1 MNDRFLQYTTEY
13 ISGAM
18 SLRTPQKTS
27 LEILDDILARI
38 ELRKTLDL
46 DNALNDINNHYP
58 ICTDFERDF
67 MSLTFALA
75 TGVGK
80 TRLMG
85 AFITYLYTNKDI
97 HNFFVVAP
105 SMTIYNKLMKDL
117 GDPSSSKYVFK
128 GLGCFTNAPIVISED
143 AYKEMTGTFFQSD
156 VRIFVFNIDKFNK
169 DESNMRKVNEFLGSS
184 FYKYVSELD
193 DLVVLMDESHHYRA
207 DRGMDAING
216 LRPVL
221 GLELTATPIVNKGSR
236 QILFKNVVYEYPLS
250 KAIEDGYT
258 RTPYAVTRSDVQFY
272 NFGDEEIDKMMLSD
286 GIICHENAKKSLEE
300 YAVNHSK
307 PKVKPFMLVVC
318 KDTDHATW
326 VENYIKSDSFK
337 NGYYRNRTIVVH
349 SKQRGAESDENT
361 RLLLKVEEPDNPIEI
376 VIHVNMLKEGW
387 DVNNLYTIVPLR
399 TATSKILREQMVGRG
414 LRLPYGERTGDTSV
428 DSVMLTAH
436 DKFDDILQEAQR
448 GDSIFK
454 AGNVIQIEDIVED
467 ETTYTQ
473 LSLPTN
479 TDSEVENGYEMTGL
493 ERSDS
498 NDRLFELANQMIREQ
513 VATTIQDSANHT
525 VSASDETRIAREVEE
540 ELRQDED
547 LAQRALDKWGELGQ
561 YLKQQTQA
569 IHRQIV
575 NHYIPIPKIKVT
587 DAGVEEYEFVDFD
600 IDLSEFSQVPVN
612 NDILIQN
619 LEDPRDLR
627 RVHGEAIDFD
637 GYNPGKIILE
647 CLKQKPE
654 IDYERCSDHLR
665 KHITDVCNHYLN
677 RFGENGMRNIVMM
690 YKINIADSIYNQMMK
705 ENHFYHTNGFIKE
718 EVIGNRTY
726 NYRQMY
732 RYSEEVGL
740 FDSFSQRITS
750 VLFTGIRN
758 GVFDV
763 AKFQSGPELTF
774 ARVIENDNDV
784 KNWLRPAPEEF
795 NITYNHGK
803 RYEPDFVVETDNE
816 IFLVEV
822 KGEDK
827 LNDANVIAKKER
839 AIQYCDAATR
849 WGVAN
854 GYKSW
859 KYLFIPS
866 MQITP
871 HSSFLHLAEQF
882 KEL

>member
-1 MNDRFLQYTTEY
+1 MSDRFLQYTTEY

-27 LEILDDILARI
+27 LEILDDILSRI
-38 ELRKTLDL
+38 ELKKTSDL
-46 DNALNDINNHYP
+46 DNALSDINNHYP

-97 HNFFVVAP
+97 RNFFVVAP
-105 SMTIYNKLMKDL
+105 SKTIYNKLMRDL

-143 AYKEMTGTFFQSD
+143 AYKEMTGTYFQSD

-207 DRGMDAING
+207 DKGMDAING

-221 GLELTATPIVNKGSR
+221 GLELTATPIVNKGSK

-272 NFGDEEIDKMMLSD
+272 NFGDEQIDKMMLSD
-286 GIICHENAKKSLEE
+286 GIICHEKAKKRLEE
-300 YAVNHSK
+300 YAINYSK

-318 KDTDHATW
+318 KDTTHANW

-361 RLLLKVEEPDNPIEI
+361 RLLLSVEDPDNPIEI

-414 LRLPYGERTGDTSV
+414 LRLPYGERTGDADV
-428 DSVMLTAH
+428 DAVMLTAH
-436 DKFDDILQEAQR
+436 DKFDEILQEAQR

-454 AGNVIQIEDIVED
+454 AGNVIRVEEIVE
-467 ETTYTQ
+467 EEITYTQ
-473 LSLPTN
+473 PTLPICMDEEIN
-479 TDSEVENGYEMTGL
+479 RAYETTGL
-493 ERSDS
+493 ERTES
-498 NDRLFELANQMIREQ
+498 NNRLLERANHLIRER
-513 VATTIQDSANHT
+513 VATTIQNSADHT
-525 VSASDETRIAREVEE
+525 ISTNDEIQIAGAVEE

-547 LAQRALDKWGELGQ
+547 LAQRALDKWGELGR
-561 YLKQQTQA
+561 YLKQQTQE
-569 IHRQIV
+569 IHRQVV
-575 NHYIPIPKIKVT
+575 NHYIPIPKIHVT
-587 DAGVEEYEFVDFD
+587 DTGIEEYEFVDFD
-600 IDLSEFSQVPVN
+600 LDLSEFGQVPVN

-619 LEDPRDLR
+619 LEDPMDLK
-627 RVHGEAIDFD
+627 RVQGSAIDFE
-637 GYNPGKIILE
+637 GYNPAKSILE
-647 CLKQKPE
+647 YLKQKPE
-654 IDYERCSDHLR
+654 IDYERCSNHLH
-665 KHITDVCNHYLN
+665 KHITAVCNHYLN

-690 YKINIADSIYNQMMK
+690 YKREIANLIYNQMMQ
-705 ENHFYHTNGFIKE
+705 EEHFYHTNGFIKE
-718 EVIGNRTY
+718 EVVGNRNY
-726 NYRQMY
+726 NISQAYHF
-732 RYSEEVGL
+732 SESVGL
-740 FDSFSQRITS
+740 FETFADRLTS
-750 VLFTGIRN
+750 VLFTGIQK

-763 AKFQSGPELTF
+763 AKFDSEPELKL
-774 ARVIENDNDV
+774 ARLLERDPDV
-784 KNWLRPAPEEF
+784 KNWLRPARDEF
-795 NITYNHGK
+795 NITYNRGR
-803 RYEPDFVVETDNE
+803 RYEPDFVVETE
-816 IFLVEV
+816 KTIFLVEV
-822 KGEDK
+822 KGEDR
-827 LNDANVIAKKER
+827 LQQADVIAKKER
-839 AIQYCDAATR
+839 AVQYCDIATR
-849 WGVAN
+849 WGEAN
-854 GYKSW
+854 GYKGW
-859 KYLFIPS
+859 NYLFIPS
-866 MQITP
+866 GQVTSN
-871 HSSFLHLAEQF
+871 SSFTHLAEQF